1 MFNLVY
7 IYKLSIKS
15 KKRYSLKE
23 DRLLKYNS
31 KLVILELNYI
41 ALINTTYSSL
51 AIAHL
56 SKLKI
61 RSLIKEYY
69 Y

>member
-1 MFNLVY
+1 MSNLVY
-7 IYKLSIKS
+7 IYRLSIES

-31 KLVILELNYI
+31 KLIILELSYI

-51 AIAHL
+51 TIVHL
-56 SKLKI
+56 SKSKI